1 MIDSVENMKN
11 VWPHVWCPVS
21 PPTLSLGPAVFQSFL
36 GVPDF
41 LPMQIKI
48 AKTKPVKKKN
58 RK

>member
-48 AKTKPVKKKN
+48 AKTKPVKK
-58 RK
+58 